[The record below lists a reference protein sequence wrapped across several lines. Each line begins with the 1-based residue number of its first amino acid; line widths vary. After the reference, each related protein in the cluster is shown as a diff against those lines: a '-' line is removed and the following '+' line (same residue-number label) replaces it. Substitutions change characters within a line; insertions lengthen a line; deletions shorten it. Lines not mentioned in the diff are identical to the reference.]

1 MVKAGAEKDHPKTEI
16 KTWIDQNMDNP
27 FMARAIQLSI
37 DNVRSGRGGPFGAV
51 VVKDGNIIAEG
62 ANQVTSANDPTAHAE
77 MVAIREACGKLG
89 AFELEACEIYTSCEP
104 CPMCL
109 GAIYWARLSRVYFAN
124 ADADASRVGF
134 DDSLIY
140 RELALP
146 YSQRKI
152 PMVQLMREEA
162 LAAFRAWENKSNKI
176 EY

>member
-1 MVKAGAEKDHPKTEI
+1 
-16 KTWIDQNMDNP
+16 
-27 FMARAIQLSI
+27 MARAIQLSI

-51 VVKDGNIIAEG
+51 VVKDGSIVAEG
-62 ANQVTSANDPTAHAE
+62 ANQVTSTNDPTAHAE

-89 AFELEACEIYTSCEP
+89 AFDLEACEIYTSCEP

-152 PMVQLMREEA
+152 PMIQMMREEA
-162 LAAFRAWENKSNKI
+162 LTAFRAWENKTNKI

>member
-62 ANQVTSANDPTAHAE
+62 ANQVTSTNDPTAHAE

-124 ADADASRVGF
+124 AVADASRVGF